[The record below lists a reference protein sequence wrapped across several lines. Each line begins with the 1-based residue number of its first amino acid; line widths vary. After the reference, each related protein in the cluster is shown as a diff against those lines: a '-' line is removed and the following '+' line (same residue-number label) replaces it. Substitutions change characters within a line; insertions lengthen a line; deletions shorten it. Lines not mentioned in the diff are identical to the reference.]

1 MTALRR
7 LSADLMQLRDE
18 SAGRFC
24 RNYWTC
30 PKFCDL
36 CANNP
41 NKRCEA
47 DGGLAPKHLENAK
60 LETDCGAPLLANLCC
75 FELFQGEQSGSAIG
89 FEKSKAQQLYVEV
102 SRMLLNLLATFDT
115 ADYMCSLE
123 LE

>member
-7 LSADLMQLRDE
+7 LSADLTQLRDE
-18 SAGRFC
+18 SAGLFC

-41 NKRCEA
+41 DKRCEA

-60 LETDCGAPLLANLCC
+60 LETDCGAPLLATLCC
-75 FELFQGEQSGSAIG
+75 FEGEQSGGAIG
-89 FEKSKAQQLYVEV
+89 FEESKAQQLYVEV
-102 SRMLLNLLATFDT
+102 SRTLLNLLAIFPT
-115 ADYMCSLE
+115 ADCMCSLE
-123 LE
+123 LV